1 MLEHL
6 RETGAWSSPPRAVVT
21 ASSRMSRNSR
31 AGCQP
36 CSTNRRHVRV
46 VQCSFIPMTAEKN
59 GSTLPGEA
67 VRQHSYPPCAQ
78 VRVCRHP
85 QRSRSRTLAMPRVA
99 RPHAGLLRTLLS
111 LALLHRTS
119 AIRGPPR
126 RRQRMPSLADKLASS
141 DLECRLC
148 LEGQG
153 EGPTFHLGLGTVLV
167 HDDRTRGPSPAA

>member
-1 MLEHL
+1 M
-6 RETGAWSSPPRAVVT
+6 
-21 ASSRMSRNSR
+21 
-31 AGCQP
+31 
-36 CSTNRRHVRV
+36 
-46 VQCSFIPMTAEKN
+46 FIHPDDIEKN
-59 GSTLPGEA
+59 GSTLPGDA

-78 VRVCRHP
+78 VRVCHH
-85 QRSRSRTLAMPRVA
+85 QAHMAMPRVA

-148 LEGQG
+148 LKGQG

-167 HDDRTRGPSPAA
+167 HDDRTRGPDSPAA